1 MKKSD
6 VQTTAKEQTIDEIKP
21 TPEPTGPDTVPADI
35 LGLTCSEAHVDSI
48 LSEGES
54 V

>member
-1 MKKSD
+1 MEKSD
-6 VQTTAKEQTIDEIKP
+6 VQTTAKKQTIDEIKP
-21 TPEPTGPDTVPADI
+21 TADPTGPDLVHVDI